1 MRVAVRPMSHNT
13 VAADPNDFFRADP
26 HVEEDMHAL
35 QLGPESSAGPQFDR
49 RRSHREQ
56 VVALGKLH
64 SLDASDRGHSIQV
77 LVTNLSLHGCGVRCA
92 QAPRPGALYQLDL
105 QIGPL
110 ELHSRLRIIRA
121 FGRADGTTEL
131 GCEFI

>member
-1 MRVAVRPMSHNT
+1 M
-13 VAADPNDFFRADP
+13 AALPREFSDGDEFTSTGPLR
-26 HVEEDMHAL
+26 
-35 QLGPESSAGPQFDR
+35 LGPVGVER

-64 SLDASDRGHSIQV
+64 SLDPSDRGQIDHGHPIQV
-77 LVTNLSLHGCGVRCA
+77 LVTNLSLHGCGIRCA
-92 QAPRPGALYQLDL
+92 QAPRQGALYQLDL
-105 QIGPL
+105 LVGPL
-110 ELHSRLRIIRA
+110 ELHSRLRVIRA